1 MAIWNFIE
9 IELSL
14 VGEINEL
21 KMFIFSKNL
30 FSLKMADLKCRDE
43 SKPLLTYVLII
54 LVHSGMKKLHNSEKI
69 FFLIFNFLF

>member
-9 IELSL
+9 NELSL

-54 LVHSGMKKLHNSEKI
+54 LVHSGMKNCIIRKKFFFSI
-69 FFLIFNFLF
+69 FKFF